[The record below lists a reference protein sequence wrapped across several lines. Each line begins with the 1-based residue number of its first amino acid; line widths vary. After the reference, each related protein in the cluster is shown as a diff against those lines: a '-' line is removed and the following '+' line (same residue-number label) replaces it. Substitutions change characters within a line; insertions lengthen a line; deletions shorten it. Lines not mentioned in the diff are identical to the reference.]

1 MKNDTLYGF
10 FHRKVLQNNL
20 KELACPCADTVHF
33 RPSVKPDTAART
45 GTARKLRGPRSLVL
59 RADDAAEDAGP
70 AISGSTSEHPLAA
83 HKGKRGK
90 ESEQHVQG
98 VHDLPAKWF
107 MGGVVLTGE
116 EWRRRLGDSVVEA
129 NLRTQEYICL
139 RYFLCT

>member
-1 MKNDTLYGF
+1 MGNSVGIALFVILIANKIPHLLNLIQHTGS
-10 FHRKVLQNNL
+10 VLASGDKYAAIPGQPSSGVVI
-20 KELACPCADTVHF
+20 A
-33 RPSVKPDTAART
+33 RPSNGR
-45 GTARKLRGPRSLVL
+45 
-59 RADDAAEDAGP
+59 DDADEDAGP

-83 HKGKRGK
+83 HKGKRGT

-98 VHDLPAKWF
+98 VHDLPANWF
-107 MGGVVLTGE
+107 MGGVLLTGE

>member
-1 MKNDTLYGF
+1 MANSVGIALFVILIANKIPHLWNMIQHTGS
-10 FHRKVLQNNL
+10 VLASGD
-20 KELACPCADTVHF
+20 KY
-33 RPSVKPDTAART
+33 AAIPGHGR
-45 GTARKLRGPRSLVL
+45 
-59 RADDAAEDAGP
+59 DDAAEDAGP

-98 VHDLPAKWF
+98 VHDLPANWF

-139 RYFLCT
+139 RYFVYT